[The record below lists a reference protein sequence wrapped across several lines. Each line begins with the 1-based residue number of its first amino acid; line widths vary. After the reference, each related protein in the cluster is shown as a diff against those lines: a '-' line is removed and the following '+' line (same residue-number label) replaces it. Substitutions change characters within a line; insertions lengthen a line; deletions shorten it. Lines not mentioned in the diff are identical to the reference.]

1 MRAAVRGAA
10 LAAGL
15 WLAVVGPAAAQ
26 VQMVIPWPPGGG
38 TDIIG
43 RLIQPVLSESLGA
56 QVVIRN
62 VGGATGT
69 IGTGEI
75 VRSRGDGQNLLLTS
89 LAAVVIQ
96 PAFLARPP
104 YQANQ
109 LAPVCVLAQAPATLM
124 TPKETG
130 LRTVADIVT
139 RARAAP
145 GQMPFA
151 SGGVGVGGLGHLAMT
166 GLQRSLEIE
175 MNHIPFRGSGDSV
188 LAIQSGTVQMLTAEA
203 NLVQQYGLHAIAVF
217 GANRTPDQPNTPTMR
232 ELGHDLVFPLWTALF
247 VAAETPQPVVARLDV
262 ACRRT
267 LETAS
272 VKETMARAGH
282 PIHYLNHVDAAV
294 YVRAEAIK
302 YARLIQETGLRQAD

>member
-1 MRAAVRGAA
+1 MRAAMRVAA
-10 LAAGL
+10 GVAGL
-15 WLAVVGPAAAQ
+15 WLVAAKPALAQ
-26 VQMVIPWPPGGG
+26 VQMIIPWPAGGG

-43 RLIQPVLSESLGA
+43 RLIQPVLSETLNA

-69 IGTGEI
+69 IGSAEI
-75 VRSRGDGQNLLLTS
+75 VRSKGDGQNMLLTS

-109 LAPVCVLAQAPATLM
+109 LAPVCMVAQAPATLM
-124 TPKETG
+124 TPNETG
-130 LRTVADIVT
+130 LRTVADIVA
-139 RARAAP
+139 RARANP

-151 SGGVGVGGLGHLAMT
+151 SGGVGSLGHLAMT
-166 GLQRSLEIE
+166 GFQRAFGIQ

-188 LAIQSGTVQMLTAEA
+188 QAMLSGTVPVLTAEA

-217 GANRTPDQPNTPTMR
+217 GTARSPDQPQAPTMR
-232 ELGHDLVFPLWTALF
+232 ELGHDLVFPLWTGLF
-247 VAAETPQPVVARLDV
+247 VSTETPESLLARLDA

-272 VKETMARAGH
+272 VRDGMTRAGH
-282 PIHYLNHVDAAV
+282 PIHYLSHRDAAT
-294 YVRAEAIK
+294 YVREEAVK
-302 YARLIQETGLRQAD
+302 YARLIQESGLRQAD